1 MVQDALANDS
11 SCGCTLWHQYGTSMG
26 KTGIC
31 NQTCWAHQIKGFPLA
46 AWMQTKSSST
56 STAGSPFKVSRMLH
70 ALSIFSL
77 DAVLRSPNSHLG
89 ESIIQALVPLEW
101 NSTLSATARPRIIS
115 GPRGFPVI
123 SAKQAMDG
131 HSQTVLAQVFNRS
144 ERGPSVKSHSSGTG
158 EAEAVASAH
167 H

>member
-11 SCGCTLWHQYGTSMG
+11 SCGCTLWHQYGQNWHLQS
-26 KTGIC
+26 
-31 NQTCWAHQIKGFPLA
+31 NLL
-46 AWMQTKSSST
+46 
-56 STAGSPFKVSRMLH
+56 GSPNQRLSFGGMDANQVILNVNCWVTFQSFTDA